1 MVKVKICD
9 AMMGTGK
16 TTAAINYMNEHPN
29 ERYLYITP
37 LLEEDDRIAKACPTL
52 NFYKPE
58 RKVWKKV
65 NKLDDF
71 HRLLKEKRN
80 IVSTHALFSRYS
92 EETLDLIKEGGYT
105 LILDEVMDV
114 VSVADPIHPL
124 EMKHLF
130 EDGIIKVGKGGKV
143 EVHDEIIDKTH
154 SSWDRV
160 QTFKDKPTIFDED
173 CFFMY
178 EIPINRFDVF
188 KEVFVLTYMFDCQ
201 VQKYYYDIFGYEY
214 EYLYIKRYDKYEDA
228 RFTANKSEAL
238 ILHPDKRLFNI
249 VEDSGL
255 NDVGVPTKTRGGSLS
270 LGGYLRD
277 TGVANKL
284 SSNLN
289 RLYFKRWRCPEES
302 FLWTTYKKFK
312 KDVEFKGI
320 ENSFLSCNAKGTN
333 AYSNRSYLAYLID
346 KYPNPLLVRYFSKH
360 DVRIDRDSLA
370 LSQMLQWIYRSAIR
384 NGEPIRLYIPSKRMR
399 ELLYGWLGVDNT
411 KLSSPPESLLR
422 YVGEY
427 IPVKSDRGRELA
439 ECVSKIAG
447 ETLTLSEACRWVEG
461 HYDYVFVKDRIRIDR
476 VKYVCVKLM
485 AL

>member
-1 MVKVKICD
+1 MTKIKICD

-80 IVSTHALFSRYS
+80 IVSTHALFSRYTQN
-92 EETLDLIKEGGYT
+92 TLDLIKEGHYI

-130 EDGIIKVGKGGKV
+130 EEGIISVNENGEV
-143 EVHDEIIDKTH
+143 EVHDGIINKRH
-154 SSWDRV
+154 SSWERI
-160 QTFKDKPTIFDED
+160 QAFKDKPTIFDDD

-188 KEVFVLTYMFDCQ
+188 KEVFILTYMFDCQ
-201 VQKYYYDIFGYEY
+201 VQKYYYDLFGYEY
-214 EYLYIKRYDKYEDA
+214 EYLYIKRHENYKDA
-228 RFTANKSEAL
+228 KFTTNKDEAL
-238 ILHPDKRLFNI
+238 ILHPNKELFSI
-249 VEDSGL
+249 VEDSEL
-255 NDVGVPTKTRGGSLS
+255 NDVGNKSSSGNRTLS
-270 LGGYLRD
+270 MSGYLNN
-277 TGVANKL
+277 TEMHSKL
-284 SSNLN
+284 SSNLS
-289 RLYFKRWRCPEES
+289 RLYFKRWKCSEES
-302 FLWTTYKKFK
+302 FLWTTFKGFK
-312 KDVEFKGI
+312 KDVEFKEI
-320 ENSFLSCNAKGTN
+320 KDSFLSCNAKGTN
-333 AYSNRSYLAYLID
+333 AYSDRHYLAYLID
-346 KYPNPLLVRYFSKH
+346 KYPHPYLVQYFSKRNI
-360 DVRIDRDSLA
+360 RIDRDGLA

-439 ECVSKIAG
+439 ECVSEIAG